1 MIIHF
6 EPIEKEILKK
16 YLEEKYNL
24 HIKSE
29 MMLETFQG
37 SIGKALEL
45 VEKQELY
52 EKIEEILKNIERKDI
67 IDIMKISEILYKSKD
82 DIMSILEYINVL
94 LINLSKYSYHYAE
107 CIQIVENTKKRLK
120 SNANYDMSID
130 NMLIQMKEKFTTL

>member
-6 EPIEKEILKK
+6 EPIEKEKLKK

-94 LINLSKYSYHYAE
+94 LIN
-107 CIQIVENTKKRLK
+107 
-120 SNANYDMSID
+120 M
-130 NMLIQMKEKFTTL
+130 